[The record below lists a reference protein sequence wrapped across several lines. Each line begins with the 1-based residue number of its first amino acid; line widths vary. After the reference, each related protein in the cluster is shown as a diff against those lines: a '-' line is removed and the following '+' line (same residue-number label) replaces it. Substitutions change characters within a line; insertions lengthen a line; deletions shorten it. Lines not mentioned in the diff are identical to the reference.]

1 MQGYILKVTRAKNED
16 LIVTIL
22 TPTTIHTLYRF
33 YGARHSTINL
43 GYKIDFEIEYTLGY
57 MPKLRRITHL
67 GFSWLK
73 VLPKALL
80 WQQFIALL
88 AKHLEGIEEIDS
100 FYFELLE
107 KLAKK
112 LTKQDAKRAIVESYI
127 ELLRFEGRL
136 HTSFECLVC
145 EAPIEENPVL
155 VRAFLSAH
163 SSCIPK
169 RSFDRKKIEYLMH
182 YADAQFLED
191 EEIEGLWQIIQ
202 EGL

>member
-22 TPTTIHTLYRF
+22 TPATIHTLYRF

-73 VLPKALL
+73 TLSKALI
-80 WQQFIALL
+80 WQRFITLL
-88 AKHLEGIEEIDS
+88 AKHLEGIEEIDP

-107 KLAKK
+107 KIAKK
-112 LTKQDAKRAIVESYI
+112 LAKQDAKRVMIESYI

-136 HTSFECLVC
+136 HTHFECLVC
-145 EAPIEENPVL
+145 ETPIQEDPVL

-169 RSFDRKKIEYLMH
+169 RTFDRKKIEYAMR
-182 YADAQFLED
+182 YADTQFLED
-191 EEIEGLWQIIQ
+191 EEIEGLWQILQ